1 MREAGRVRGRSQVN
15 MWSSCRDLWG
25 MIDTTEL
32 SCFGV
37 GQTCVSHT
45 SQNWLQDIAFLG
57 ELAPVP

>member
-1 MREAGRVRGRSQVN
+1 MREAGRGRGRSQV
-15 MWSSCRDLWG
+15 SSHRDLWG
-25 MIDTTEL
+25 MIDTAEL

-37 GQTCVSHT
+37 GQACVNHM